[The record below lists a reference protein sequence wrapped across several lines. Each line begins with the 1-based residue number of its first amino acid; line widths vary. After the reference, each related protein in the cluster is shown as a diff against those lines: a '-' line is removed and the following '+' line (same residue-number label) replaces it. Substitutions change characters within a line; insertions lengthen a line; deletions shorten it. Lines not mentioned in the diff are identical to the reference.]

1 MFNSQALGLHRRKL
15 FSSIPSDGKKPPTS
29 ASINSN
35 NVVAEIVHTDPKNWR
50 VFGNSKGVGVL
61 KSWNFKRNVWYKFKF
76 LELGD
81 QGGGGLNQIFSPWE
95 GYGYF
100 IVDNCKSISHDL

>member
-15 FSSIPSDGKKPPTS
+15 FRSIPSDGKKPPTS

-61 KSWNFKRNVWYKFKF
+61 KSWNFKRNVWYKFKY

-81 QGGGGLNQIFSPWE
+81 QGGGG
-95 GYGYF
+95 
-100 IVDNCKSISHDL
+100 

>member
-29 ASINSN
+29 ASIYSN

-50 VFGNSKGVGVL
+50 VFGNSNGVGVSQKL
-61 KSWNFKRNVWYKFKF
+61 KF
-76 LELGD
+76 
-81 QGGGGLNQIFSPWE
+81 
-95 GYGYF
+95 
-100 IVDNCKSISHDL
+100 